1 MYYSIEGKKLLNI
14 LYLTGIL
21 LGTVIT
27 NLGIKNGL
35 FHLYDFLDYTGY
47 ITSLG
52 QNSSQEVVSYILIT
66 RCRQMFLFIISIL
79 ILSPYISFC
88 LGVLLFAFVTGSF
101 ISFLVLRF
109 GWQGMVYGFMFMM
122 PHFVFYGIMF
132 FAAYSYIFYV
142 NPRERIYRLR
152 PKTRHD
158 FNMIFPLMNQKL
170 FVAFFCILMF
180 VSGCISESYLN
191 PCLIR
196 MINI

>member
-47 ITSLG
+47 ITSMG
-52 QNSSQEVVSYILIT
+52 QNSSQEFISYILLT

-88 LGVLLFAFVTGSF
+88 LGVLLFAFMTGSF

-109 GWQGMVYGFMFMM
+109 GWLGMVYGFVSMM

-132 FAAYSYIFYV
+132 FAAYSYIFYI

-152 PKTRHD
+152 PEIRHA
-158 FNMIFPLMNQKL
+158 FNRIPSLMVQKV
-170 FVAFFCILMF
+170 FVALLCIIMF
-180 VSGCISESYLN
+180 ISGCISEAYLN

-196 MINI
+196 MIHL